1 MVSPISVGRSPG
13 FPVSPPRVKQLSIPM
28 CHTPYGWM
36 SDVAGDQYV
45 VDGVAIAVFHPPA
58 NRIAV
63 AIASAVV
70 IFFIFLL
77 LLAFFLKNKGT
88 IPGDIFEI
96 YPPKRR
102 LCLILKSQGHIF
114 VSLCLCI

>member
-1 MVSPISVGRSPG
+1 
-13 FPVSPPRVKQLSIPM
+13 M

-45 VDGVAIAVFHPPA
+45 VDGVAIAVFQPPA

-77 LLAFFLKNKGT
+77 LLVFFLKNKGT

-96 YPPKRR
+96 CPPKRR
-102 LCLILKSQGHIF
+102 LSSHCISQRHFLRPRDARGSISHPTT
-114 VSLCLCI
+114 